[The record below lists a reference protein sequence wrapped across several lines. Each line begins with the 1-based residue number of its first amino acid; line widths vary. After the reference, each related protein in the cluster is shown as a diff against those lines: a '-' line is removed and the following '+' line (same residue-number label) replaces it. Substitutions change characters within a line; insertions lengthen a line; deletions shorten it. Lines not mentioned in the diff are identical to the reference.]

1 MFTNRRQIR
10 RQASCFTHMEE
21 EGSFKTVLE
30 QVGSRYPEKGT
41 GKLTLTATVIFERK
55 KKKSLLFHPSMK

>member
-1 MFTNRRQIR
+1 
-10 RQASCFTHMEE
+10 MEE

-55 KKKSLLFHPSMK
+55 KKNLSLIPSLNEIS